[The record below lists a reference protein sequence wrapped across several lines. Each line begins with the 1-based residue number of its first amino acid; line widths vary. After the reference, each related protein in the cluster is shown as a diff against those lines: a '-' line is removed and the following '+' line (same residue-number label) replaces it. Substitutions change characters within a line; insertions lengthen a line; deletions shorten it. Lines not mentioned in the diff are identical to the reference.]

1 MVLYLSIVF
10 SAMTLICSLN
20 IFLGEPTVNDYAQ
33 YIISA
38 VFLCVAVEIA
48 ISGIGSLICVRLP
61 NSLFNPNKKLFIVSK
76 KEQRWYEKIGIK
88 HWKNKVW
95 ELGGLGG
102 FRKNKLNDANNSEY
116 LYKFIIESNKGMV
129 GHMINICTGFLVV
142 FALPAKYFW
151 RIGIP
156 VALVGALLNLL
167 PILVLRYNLPKLTI
181 AYRRASR
188 LESRAGFEED
198 EAEDEEGIQNA

>member
-1 MVLYLSIVF
+1 MILYLSIIF
-10 SAMTLICSLN
+10 FAMTLISALN
-20 IFLGEPTVNDYAQ
+20 MFFGSEPDMW
-33 YIISA
+33 IIGA
-38 VFLCVAVEIA
+38 VFMSVLLEVG
-48 ISGIGSLICVRLP
+48 ISGLGSLICLKAP
-61 NSLFNPNKKLFIVSK
+61 DSWFAPNKRLFVVTK
-76 KEQRWYEKIGIK
+76 KEQRFYEKIGIK
-88 HWKNKVW
+88 NWKDKVW

-102 FRKNKLNDANNSEY
+102 FRKNKIKESSNSKY
-116 LYKFIIESNKGMV
+116 LYRFIIESNKGMV
-129 GHMINICTGFLVV
+129 GHILNICTGFLVV

-181 AYRRASR
+181 AYRRAYR